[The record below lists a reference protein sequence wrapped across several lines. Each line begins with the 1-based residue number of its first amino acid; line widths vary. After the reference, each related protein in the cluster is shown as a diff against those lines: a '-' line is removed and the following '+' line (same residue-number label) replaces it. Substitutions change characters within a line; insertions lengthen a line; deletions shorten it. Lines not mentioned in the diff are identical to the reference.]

1 MAAELKLIQTREQLH
16 KLMPSLIE
24 ALNKD
29 FRLALGAAANPLLA
43 LEELGYRIDE
53 KLRPAVERRMRF
65 PAATAEHL
73 EELALKIYRLAR
85 RTFNLEN
92 PGELHRVL
100 FEELK
105 LPPPAKA
112 TETRVTAPLPRR
124 RFGAR
129 PVEDPLE
136 PLRGAH
142 PIIEPLLEYRRME
155 SGAPR
160 LAPPELYHRLRR
172 GETWHP
178 ITKLRCRIQ
187 PRDDR

>member
-1 MAAELKLIQTREQLH
+1 MPAEMKLIQTRRQLH
-16 KLMPSLIE
+16 DLMPVLIE
-24 ALNKD
+24 ALNRD

-65 PAATAEHL
+65 PAATAERL

-85 RTFNLEN
+85 RTFNLEDA
-92 PGELHRVL
+92 GELHKVL

-105 LPPPAKA
+105 LPLPKA
-112 TETRVTAPLPRR
+112 AEANPLAPLPHQ

-142 PIIEPLLEYRRME
+142 PIMEPLLEYRRLE
-155 SGAPR
+155 ASSPR
-160 LAPPELYHRLRR
+160 FASPELYQRLMR

-178 ITKLRCRIQ
+178 ITRLRCRIR
-187 PRDDR
+187 PANNR